1 MMGLEQIIAMN
12 RAAARRS
19 AREHILPL
27 VVSREDLETDLM
39 LKRRLRAIPFIGDRR
54 PRGWK
59 LLNASAML
67 GSNHGCVPFGIWRKD
82 AYHFI
87 EVDSSGLG
95 TPGEIALTFEE
106 FLEAVR
112 KIGPGYGYAMVEQG
126 QFQVVIGVFRPRE
139 QS

>member
-59 LLNASAML
+59 RMDASALL
-67 GSNHGCVPFGIWRKD
+67 GSDRGCVPWSGPEKN
-82 AYHFI
+82 HFI
-87 EVDSSGLG
+87 EVDSSGFG

-126 QFQVVIGVFRPRE
+126 QFQVVVGVFRPRE